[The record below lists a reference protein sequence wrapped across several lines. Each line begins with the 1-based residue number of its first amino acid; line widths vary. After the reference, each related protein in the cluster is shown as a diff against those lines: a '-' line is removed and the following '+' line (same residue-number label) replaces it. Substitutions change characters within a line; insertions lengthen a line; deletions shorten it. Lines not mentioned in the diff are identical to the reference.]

1 MQHKIWRVDLHCFH
15 VSEVVQALQSQLNL
29 EGRFV
34 FLIAVELV
42 FVLFSAVLF
51 PLSGGFLPH
60 QILLVF
66 KWCG

>member
-1 MQHKIWRVDLHCFH
+1 

-60 QILLVF
+60 QILPVF
-66 KWCG
+66 RWCG